1 MTEKE
6 LVDKISKEVVD
17 IICASKATFF
27 VQDKDGV
34 IDGNEALYELK
45 AEICT
50 RIEMYFYDLK
60 QKYDE

>member
-27 VQDKDGV
+27 VQNTDVV
-34 IDGNEALYELK
+34 IDSSEALYELK

-50 RIEMYFYDLK
+50 RVEMYFYNLK
-60 QKYDE
+60 QKYER